1 MHNDLD
7 RLENDL
13 RWISMTIK
21 FTEKALAVQQ
31 ELKVLETKTSTVSYA
46 RSS

>member
-13 RWISMTIK
+13 YWISLMIE
-21 FTEKALAVQQ
+21 FTEKALAVRQ
-31 ELKVLETKTSTVSYA
+31 ELKALETKTY
-46 RSS
+46 RNG